1 MSGTRT
7 QRDHAWLIRLAQLF
21 DVTRGERDDAGTHAR
36 VEELILGGPRRYTL
50 NELLVQTGMD
60 PELAGRRW
68 RSMGFA
74 EIDGDTALFTD
85 GDRDALRL
93 LEQLRAA
100 GLVPSDIQEAVTRT
114 VGQAMA
120 GLADWQIEMLYQFLD
135 AGSAEVDE
143 GQIIDLGSR
152 VLPLLEKMQTYVW
165 RHLAAA
171 AGRLLTTHPTS
182 AKPARWSSGSPT
194 WSGSPAPPVG

>member
-1 MSGTRT
+1 MAL
-7 QRDHAWLIRLAQLF
+7 H
-21 DVTRGERDDAGTHAR
+21 
-36 VEELILGGPRRYTL
+36 
-50 NELLVQTGMD
+50 
-60 PELAGRRW
+60 
-68 RSMGFA
+68 GFA

-143 GQIIDLGSR
+143 GQIINLGSR

-165 RHLAAA
+165 RRHLAAA
-171 AGRLLTTHPTS
+171 PGGGRRSAAHHPTRRVR
-182 AKPARWSSGSPT
+182 KPARWSSGSPT